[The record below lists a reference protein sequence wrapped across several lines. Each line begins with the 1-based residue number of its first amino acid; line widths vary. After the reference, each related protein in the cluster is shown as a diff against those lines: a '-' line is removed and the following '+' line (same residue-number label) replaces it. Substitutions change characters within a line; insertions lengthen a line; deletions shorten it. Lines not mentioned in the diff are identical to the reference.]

1 MKTARPQEV
10 FRKLT
15 EEQPDVRMYR
25 SGLANSTV
33 NLAEVLLAV
42 GRTAEA
48 RAEADRAVTV
58 RHVLVQADPR
68 SGNYRRGL
76 CEALLRAG
84 QARRAMDDSAGAF
97 PAPAR
102 GCRNFRGHAPA
113 GAGGRVLRG
122 SAATPSS
129 RPWPAATA
137 RAF

>member
-1 MKTARPQEV
+1 
-10 FRKLT
+10 
-15 EEQPDVRMYR
+15 MYR

-33 NLAEVLLAV
+33 NLAEALLAV

-84 QARRAMDDSAGAF
+84 QARRAMDDSAGASLHLREAVATF
-97 PAPAR
+97 EAMPPR
-102 GCRNFRGHAPA
+102 EQE
-113 GAGGRVLRG
+113 GGSSRV
-122 SAATPSS
+122 AATPSS